1 VFIWEYSRSNCNI
14 NLDSQLIISK
24 EAKADLQTT
33 WKIYKSHWKTFLAL
47 TGFLILAY
55 LIYAVL
61 DLIVTLIGI
70 APLTF
75 SEYAYEYVGGAAIII
90 SLIIRTP
97 IYLVYSVVFS
107 LLSVLFMVIPA
118 LYFEKK
124 EIITWKVPYKELKR
138 NFTRYLLAGILFS
151 GCLGLGFLFCILPGI
166 VISLIGP
173 AYTNK
178 IACSDMPI
186 LKAFTSSFQSV
197 FKSPNLLP
205 YIGMQ
210 VLAALVYII
219 PTVCTCGIGSVIT
232 FPMLSIYSQHLAYN
246 KGILN

>member
-1 VFIWEYSRSNCNI
+1 
-14 NLDSQLIISK
+14 LDSQLIISK

-47 TGFLILAY
+47 TGFIILAY
-55 LIYAVL
+55 LIYAVI
-61 DLIVTLIGI
+61 DLIVGLIGI

-75 SEYAYEYVGGAAIII
+75 SEYEYVGGVAYII

-97 IYLVYSVVFS
+97 IYLFYSVVFS

-138 NFTRYLLAGILFS
+138 NLKRYLLAGILFT
-151 GCLGLGFLFCILPGI
+151 GCLTIGFLFCILPGI
-166 VISLIGP
+166 VISFVGP

-178 IACSDMPI
+178 IACSDIPI

-197 FKSPNLLP
+197 FKSPNLWS

-210 VLAALVYII
+210 VLAGLIYII
-219 PTVCTCGIGSVIT
+219 PTVCTCGIGSIIT
-232 FPMLSIYSQHLAYN
+232 FPLLSIYSQHLAYN

>member
-1 VFIWEYSRSNCNI
+1 ME
-14 NLDSQLIISK
+14 SQLIISK

-47 TGFLILAY
+47 TGFIILAY

-61 DLIVTLIGI
+61 DLIVSLIGI

-75 SEYAYEYVGGAAIII
+75 SEYEYVGGAAIII

-97 IYLVYSVVFS
+97 IYLFYSVVFS

-118 LYFEKK
+118 LYFEKR

-138 NFTRYLLAGILFS
+138 NFKRYLLAGILFT
-151 GCLGLGFLFCILPGI
+151 GCLTIGYLFCILPGI
-166 VISLIGP
+166 VISFIGP

-178 IACSDMPI
+178 IACSDIPI

-210 VLAALVYII
+210 ILAGLIYII
-219 PTVCTCGIGSVIT
+219 PTVCTCGIGSIIT
-232 FPMLSIYSQHLAYN
+232 IPLLSIYSQHLAYN

>member
-1 VFIWEYSRSNCNI
+1 
-14 NLDSQLIISK
+14 
-24 EAKADLQTT
+24 
-33 WKIYKSHWKTFLAL
+33 
-47 TGFLILAY
+47 
-55 LIYAVL
+55 
-61 DLIVTLIGI
+61 
-70 APLTF
+70 
-75 SEYAYEYVGGAAIII
+75 
-90 SLIIRTP
+90 
-97 IYLVYSVVFS
+97 
-107 LLSVLFMVIPA
+107 MVIPA

-138 NFTRYLLAGILFS
+138 NLKRYLLAGILFS
-151 GCLGLGFLFCILPGI
+151 GCLVIGFLFCILPGI

-197 FKSPNLLP
+197 FKSPNLWP

-210 VLAALVYII
+210 ILAVLIYII
-219 PTVCTCGIGSVIT
+219 PTVCTCGIGSIVT
-232 FPMLSIYSQHLAYN
+232 LPLLSIYSQHLAYN

>member
-1 VFIWEYSRSNCNI
+1 M
-14 NLDSQLIISK
+14 DSQFIISK

-33 WKIYKSHWKTFLAL
+33 WNIYKSHWKTFLSL
-47 TGFLILAY
+47 TGFIILAY
-55 LIYAVL
+55 IIYAVL
-61 DLIVTLIGI
+61 DLVASLIGI

-75 SEYAYEYVGGAAIII
+75 SDYEYVGGVAIII
-90 SLIIRTP
+90 SFIVRTP
-97 IYLVYSVVFS
+97 IYLIYSVAVA

-118 LYFEKK
+118 LYFEKR
-124 EIITWKVPYKELKR
+124 EIITWKVPYKELKN
-138 NFTRYLLAGILFS
+138 NFTRYLLAGLLFS
-151 GCLGLGFLFCILPGI
+151 ACVGIGILFCILPGI
-166 VISLIGP
+166 VITLIGP

-197 FKSPNLLP
+197 FKSPNLWP

-210 VLAALVYII
+210 ILAGLIYIV
-219 PTVCTCGIGSVIT
+219 PTVCTCGIGSIIT
-232 FPMLSIYSQHLAYN
+232 FPLLSIYSQHLAYN

>member
-1 VFIWEYSRSNCNI
+1 ME
-14 NLDSQLIISK
+14 SQLIISK
-24 EAKADLQTT
+24 ESKADLQTT
-33 WKIYKSHWKTFLAL
+33 WKIYKYHWKTFLAL
-47 TGFLILAY
+47 TGFIILAY

-61 DLIVTLIGI
+61 DQIVSLIGI

-75 SEYAYEYVGGAAIII
+75 SEYEYVGGVAIII

-97 IYLVYSVVFS
+97 IYLFYSVVFS

-138 NFTRYLLAGILFS
+138 NLKRYLLAGILFT
-151 GCLGLGFLFCILPGI
+151 GCLTIGFLFCILPGI
-166 VISLIGP
+166 VISFIGP

-178 IACSDMPI
+178 IACSDIPI

-197 FKSPNLLP
+197 FKSPNLFP

-210 VLAALVYII
+210 ILAGLIYII
-219 PTVCTCGIGSVIT
+219 PTVCTCGIGSIIT
-232 FPMLSIYSQHLAYN
+232 FPLLSIYSQHLAYN

>member
-1 VFIWEYSRSNCNI
+1 M
-14 NLDSQLIISK
+14 DSQLIVSK
-24 EAKADLQTT
+24 ETKADLKTT
-33 WKIYKSHWKTFLAL
+33 WKIYKSQWKTFLVL
-47 TGFLILAY
+47 TGFIILAY

-61 DLIVTLIGI
+61 DLIISLIGI
-70 APLTF
+70 APLTL
-75 SEYAYEYVGGAAIII
+75 SEYEYLGGVTILI
-90 SLIIRTP
+90 SLIVRTP
-97 IYLVYSVVFS
+97 IYLFYSVVFS
-107 LLSVLFMVIPA
+107 LLSVLYMVIPA

-124 EIITWKVPYKELKR
+124 EIITWKVPYKELKI
-138 NFTRYLLAGILFS
+138 NLKRYLLAGILFS
-151 GCLGLGFLFCILPGI
+151 GCLVIGFLFCIIPGI

-197 FKSPNLLP
+197 FKSPNLWP

-210 VLAALVYII
+210 ILAGLIYII
-219 PTVCTCGIGSVIT
+219 PTVCTCGIGSIVT
-232 FPMLSIYSQHLAYN
+232 LPLLSIYSQHLAYN

>member
-1 VFIWEYSRSNCNI
+1 ME
-14 NLDSQLIISK
+14 SQLIIPK
-24 EAKADLQTT
+24 ESKADLQTT

-47 TGFLILAY
+47 TGFIILAY

-61 DLIVTLIGI
+61 DLIVSLIGI

-75 SEYAYEYVGGAAIII
+75 SEYEYVGEVAIII
-90 SLIIRTP
+90 SLIIRSP
-97 IYLVYSVVFS
+97 IYLFYSVVFS

-118 LYFEKK
+118 LYFEKR

-138 NFTRYLLAGILFS
+138 NFKRYLLAGILFT
-151 GCLGLGFLFCILPGI
+151 GCLTIGFLFCILPGI
-166 VISLIGP
+166 VISFIGP
-173 AYTNK
+173 TYTNK
-178 IACSDMPI
+178 IACSDIPI

-210 VLAALVYII
+210 ILAGLIYII
-219 PTVCTCGIGSVIT
+219 PTVCTCGIGSIIT
-232 FPMLSIYSQHLAYN
+232 FPLLSIYSQHLAYN

>member
-1 VFIWEYSRSNCNI
+1 ME
-14 NLDSQLIISK
+14 SQLIIPK
-24 EAKADLQTT
+24 ESKADLQTT

-47 TGFLILAY
+47 TGFIILAY

-61 DLIVTLIGI
+61 DLIVSLIGI

-75 SEYAYEYVGGAAIII
+75 SEYEYVGGVAAII

-97 IYLVYSVVFS
+97 IYLFYSVAFS

-124 EIITWKVPYKELKR
+124 EVITWKVPYKELKK
-138 NFTRYLLAGILFS
+138 NFIRYLLAGLLFS
-151 GCLGLGFLFCILPGI
+151 GVLGIGFLFCILPGI

-178 IACSDMPI
+178 IACSDIPI

-197 FKSPNLLP
+197 FKSPNLWP

-210 VLAALVYII
+210 ILAVLIYII
-219 PTVCTCGIGSVIT
+219 PTVCTCGIGSIVT
-232 FPMLSIYSQHLAYN
+232 LPLLSIYSQHLAYN

>member
-1 VFIWEYSRSNCNI
+1 ME
-14 NLDSQLIISK
+14 SQLIISK
-24 EAKADLQTT
+24 ESKADLQTT

-47 TGFLILAY
+47 TGFIILAY

-61 DLIVTLIGI
+61 DLIVSLIGI

-75 SEYAYEYVGGAAIII
+75 SEYEYVGEVAIII
-90 SLIIRTP
+90 SLIIRSP
-97 IYLVYSVVFS
+97 IYLFYSVVFS

-118 LYFEKK
+118 LYFEKR

-138 NFTRYLLAGILFS
+138 NFKRYLLAGILFT
-151 GCLGLGFLFCILPGI
+151 GCLMIGFLFCILPGI
-166 VISLIGP
+166 VISFIGP
-173 AYTNK
+173 TYTNK
-178 IACSDMPI
+178 IACSDIPI

-210 VLAALVYII
+210 ILAGLIYII
-219 PTVCTCGIGSVIT
+219 PTVCTCGIGSIIT
-232 FPMLSIYSQHLAYN
+232 FPLLSIYSQHLAYN

>member
-1 VFIWEYSRSNCNI
+1 
-14 NLDSQLIISK
+14 LDSQLIVSK
-24 EAKADLQTT
+24 ETKADLKTT
-33 WKIYKSHWKTFLAL
+33 WKIYKSQWKTFLVL
-47 TGFLILAY
+47 TGFIILAY

-61 DLIVTLIGI
+61 DLIISLIGI
-70 APLTF
+70 APLTL
-75 SEYAYEYVGGAAIII
+75 SEYEYLGGVTILV
-90 SLIIRTP
+90 SLIVRTP
-97 IYLVYSVVFS
+97 IYLFYSVVFS
-107 LLSVLFMVIPA
+107 LLSVLYMVIPA

-138 NFTRYLLAGILFS
+138 NLKRYLLAGILFS
-151 GCLGLGFLFCILPGI
+151 GCLVIGFLFCILPGV

-186 LKAFTSSFQSV
+186 FKAFTSSFQSV
-197 FKSPNLLP
+197 FKSPNLWP

-210 VLAALVYII
+210 ILAGLIYII
-219 PTVCTCGIGSVIT
+219 PTVCTCGIGSIVT
-232 FPMLSIYSQHLAYN
+232 LPLLSIYSQHLAYN

>member
-1 VFIWEYSRSNCNI
+1 M
-14 NLDSQLIISK
+14 DSQLIISK

-47 TGFLILAY
+47 TGFIMLAY

-61 DLIVTLIGI
+61 DLIVSLIGI
-70 APLTF
+70 APLTS
-75 SEYAYEYVGGAAIII
+75 SEYEYLGGVAIII

-97 IYLVYSVVFS
+97 IYLFYSVVFS

-124 EIITWKVPYKELKR
+124 EIITWKVPYKELKK
-138 NFTRYLLAGILFS
+138 NFIRYLLAGLLFS
-151 GCLGLGFLFCILPGI
+151 GALGIGFLFCILPGI
-166 VISLIGP
+166 AISLIGP

-197 FKSPNLLP
+197 FKSPNLWP

-210 VLAALVYII
+210 FLAGFIYLV
-219 PTVCTCGIGSVIT
+219 PTICTCGIGSIIT
-232 FPMLSIYSQHLAYN
+232 LPLLSIYSQHLAYN

>member
-1 VFIWEYSRSNCNI
+1 
-14 NLDSQLIISK
+14 LDSQLIISK

-33 WKIYKSHWKTFLAL
+33 WRVYKSHWKTFLAL
-47 TGFLILAY
+47 TGFIILAF
-55 LIYAVL
+55 LIYSLV
-61 DLIVTLIGI
+61 DLIVSLIGI

-75 SEYAYEYVGGAAIII
+75 SEYEYVGGVAIII
-90 SLIIRTP
+90 SLIIRMP
-97 IYLVYSVVFS
+97 IYLFYSVVFS

-118 LYFEKK
+118 LYFEKR

-138 NFTRYLLAGILFS
+138 NFTRYLLAGILFC
-151 GCLGLGFLFCILPGI
+151 GCLTIGFLFCILPAI
-166 VISLIGP
+166 VISFIGP

-178 IACSDMPI
+178 IACSDIPI

-210 VLAALVYII
+210 VLAGFIYII
-219 PTVCTCGIGSVIT
+219 PTVCTCGIGSIIT
-232 FPMLSIYSQHLAYN
+232 FPLLSIYSQHLAYN
-246 KGILN
+246 MGILN

>member
-1 VFIWEYSRSNCNI
+1 M
-14 NLDSQLIISK
+14 DSQLIISK

-33 WKIYKSHWKTFLAL
+33 WKIYKSHWKTFLSL
-47 TGFLILAY
+47 TGFIILAY

-61 DLIVTLIGI
+61 DLIASLIGI

-75 SEYAYEYVGGAAIII
+75 YEYEYVGGLAIII
-90 SLIIRTP
+90 SLIVRTP
-97 IYLVYSVVFS
+97 IYLIYSLVVA

-118 LYFEKK
+118 LYFEKR
-124 EIITWKVPYKELKR
+124 ELITWKVPYKELKK
-138 NFTRYLLAGILFS
+138 NFKRYLLAGLLFS
-151 GCLGLGFLFCILPGI
+151 GCLGIGFLFCILPAI

-186 LKAFTSSFQSV
+186 MKAFTSSFQSV
-197 FKSPNLLP
+197 FKSPNLWP

-210 VLAALVYII
+210 FLAGLIYII
-219 PTVCTCGIGSVIT
+219 PTVCSCGIGSIIT
-232 FPMLSIYSQHLAYN
+232 FPLISIYSQHLAYN
-246 KGILN
+246 KGILNWELI

>member
-1 VFIWEYSRSNCNI
+1 M
-14 NLDSQLIISK
+14 DSQLIISK

-47 TGFLILAY
+47 TGFIILAY
-55 LIYAVL
+55 LIYALV
-61 DLIVTLIGI
+61 DLIASLIGI
-70 APLTF
+70 APITF
-75 SEYAYEYVGGAAIII
+75 SEYEYVGGVAIII
-90 SLIIRTP
+90 SLIVRSP
-97 IYLVYSVVFS
+97 IYLVYSLVVA

-118 LYFEKK
+118 LYFEKT
-124 EIITWKVPYKELKR
+124 EIITWKVPYKELKK
-138 NFTRYLLAGILFS
+138 NFKRYLLAGLLFS
-151 GCLGLGFLFCILPGI
+151 GCVGIGFLFCILPGI

-197 FKSPNLLP
+197 FKSPNLWP

-210 VLAALVYII
+210 VLAGLIYFV
-219 PTVCTCGIGSVIT
+219 PTICTCGIGSIIT

>member
-1 VFIWEYSRSNCNI
+1 ME
-14 NLDSQLIISK
+14 SQLIISK
-24 EAKADLQTT
+24 ESKADLQTT

-47 TGFLILAY
+47 TGFIILAY

-61 DLIVTLIGI
+61 DLIVSLIGI

-75 SEYAYEYVGGAAIII
+75 SEYEYVGGAAILI
-90 SLIIRTP
+90 SFIVRTP

-124 EIITWKVPYKELKR
+124 EIITWKVPYKELKK
-138 NFTRYLLAGILFS
+138 NFKRYLLAGILFT
-151 GCLGLGFLFCILPGI
+151 GCLTIGFLFCILPGI
-166 VISLIGP
+166 VISFIGP

-178 IACSDMPI
+178 IACSDIPI

-197 FKSPNLLP
+197 FKSPNLFP

-210 VLAALVYII
+210 ILAGLIYII
-219 PTVCTCGIGSVIT
+219 PTVCTCGIGSIIT
-232 FPMLSIYSQHLAYN
+232 FPLLSIYSQHLAYN

>member
-1 VFIWEYSRSNCNI
+1 MWENYENI
-14 NLDSQLIISK
+14 YRTNLESQLIISK

-47 TGFLILAY
+47 TGFIILAF

-61 DLIVTLIGI
+61 DLIVSLIGI

-75 SEYAYEYVGGAAIII
+75 SEYEYVGGAAIII

-97 IYLVYSVVFS
+97 IYLFYSVVFS

-118 LYFEKK
+118 LYFEKR

-138 NFTRYLLAGILFS
+138 NFKRYLLAGILFT
-151 GCLGLGFLFCILPGI
+151 GCLTIGYLFCILPGI

-178 IACSDMPI
+178 IACSDIPI

-210 VLAALVYII
+210 ILAGLIYII
-219 PTVCTCGIGSVIT
+219 PTVCTCGIGSIIT
-232 FPMLSIYSQHLAYN
+232 IPLLSIYSQHLAYN

>member
-1 VFIWEYSRSNCNI
+1 M
-14 NLDSQLIISK
+14 DSQQIISK

-47 TGFLILAY
+47 TGFIILAY

-61 DLIVTLIGI
+61 DLIVSLIGI

-75 SEYAYEYVGGAAIII
+75 SEYEYVGGVAIII

-97 IYLVYSVVFS
+97 IYLFYSVVFS

-118 LYFEKK
+118 LYFEKR

-138 NFTRYLLAGILFS
+138 NFKRYLLAGILFT
-151 GCLGLGFLFCILPGI
+151 GCLTIGFLFCILPGI
-166 VISLIGP
+166 VISFIGP

-178 IACSDMPI
+178 IACSEIPI

-210 VLAALVYII
+210 ILAGLIYII
-219 PTVCTCGIGSVIT
+219 PTVCTCGIGSIIT
-232 FPMLSIYSQHLAYN
+232 FPLLSIYSQHLAYN

>member
-1 VFIWEYSRSNCNI
+1 ME
-14 NLDSQLIISK
+14 SQLIISK

-47 TGFLILAY
+47 TGFIILAY

-61 DLIVTLIGI
+61 DLIVSLIGI

-75 SEYAYEYVGGAAIII
+75 SEYEYVGGAAIII
-90 SLIIRTP
+90 SLIVRTP
-97 IYLVYSVVFS
+97 IYLFYSVVFS

-118 LYFEKK
+118 LYFEKR

-138 NFTRYLLAGILFS
+138 NFKRYLLAGILFT
-151 GCLGLGFLFCILPGI
+151 GCLTIGYLFCILPGI

-178 IACSDMPI
+178 IACSDIPI

-210 VLAALVYII
+210 ILAGLIYII
-219 PTVCTCGIGSVIT
+219 PTVCTCGIGSIIT
-232 FPMLSIYSQHLAYN
+232 IPLLSIYSQHLAYN